1 MDLKT
6 ALAQAAAEVERVVDA
21 LIPTSD
27 LPEARLFA
35 SMRYA
40 VLGGGKRLRPFLVLS
55 AGALFDVPRERALRA
70 GAAIEMIHSYS
81 LVHDDL
87 PAMDDSD
94 LRRGRPTTHIQ
105 YDEATAILAG
115 DALLTQAFEVL
126 ADPATHPDPEVRC
139 RLTTALARAAGPLGM
154 VGGQQLDLIAETTR
168 FDLDTTSRL
177 QRMKTG
183 DMIAVSVE
191 AGALLGGAS
200 DEETAVLRAY
210 AHDIGL
216 AFQIVDD
223 LLDVEGDE
231 AEMGKSLRRDEAA
244 GKATFVSLLG
254 IEGARSRAEE
264 LRKRAVDRLDRF
276 GDRAEA
282 LRAVADFI
290 VTRRN

>member
-1 MDLKT
+1 MDLKS

-27 LPEARLFA
+27 LPESRLFA

-55 AGALFDVPRERALRA
+55 AGELFDVPRERALRA

-105 YDEATAILAG
+105 FDEATAILAG
-115 DALLTQAFEVL
+115 DALLTQAFEVM
-126 ADPATHPDPEVRC
+126 ADPATHPDPETRC

-154 VGGQQLDLIAETTR
+154 VGGQQLDLVAETTR

-191 AGALLGGAS
+191 AGAILGGAS
-200 DEETAVLRAY
+200 DDDKAVLRAY

-254 IEGARSRAEE
+254 IDGARARAEE
-264 LRKRAVDRLDRF
+264 LRLRAEGRLDRF
-276 GDRAEA
+276 GDRADA